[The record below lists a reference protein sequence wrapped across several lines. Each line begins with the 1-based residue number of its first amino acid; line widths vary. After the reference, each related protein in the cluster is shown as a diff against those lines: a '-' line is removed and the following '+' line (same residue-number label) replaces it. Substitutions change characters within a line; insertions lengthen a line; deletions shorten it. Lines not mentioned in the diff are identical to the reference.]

1 MFYPFFALA
10 AQSPDRQRTLR
21 WAAAVHVL
29 ALGLVFGGI
38 GSSANP
44 RDGAVFLGQ
53 FLLVA
58 GIVEGALLLG
68 WRLAQLPKS
77 QALEFLLASPL
88 RPGGILVAE
97 AFVGLARLA
106 LVTLS
111 GLPVLLLCTIH
122 GLLLPIDLVPLL
134 VMPFTWGAVAGLGLT
149 AWAYES
155 QTVRRWGERL
165 VLGLVVLY
173 LVVGVLAG
181 ENLKSWLAC
190 LPATWGRGFLNGFE
204 ALHRYNPFGVIRF
217 WLTEDPIAAQEQ
229 MVGLEAAA
237 LLGVGLVLARAA
249 WRLGGHFQDLHYR
262 PVQDQPGAQKRNMG
276 DRPLSWWAVRR
287 VLRYSGRVNLWLA
300 GGFGLLYAAY
310 TLAGP
315 RWPPWLGKQV
325 FVIFNQAG
333 GIPALATALVLL
345 AAVPAAFQYGLWDS
359 NGQDR
364 CRRLEL
370 LLLTRLDARDYWHAA
385 AAAAWR
391 RGRGYFGIALVLWA
405 AALGAGQ
412 LTLAQVLAALAAG
425 VILWG
430 LYFTLGF
437 RAFAQGLQAN
447 GLGTLLTIGLPGL
460 AYALSRAG
468 WPGLADLLP
477 PGSIYGPGAKPL
489 EATWGIGP
497 ALAGLGALFLARFG
511 ISRCDGDLRAWYDG
525 HHGRKLLN

>member
-10 AQSPDRQRTLR
+10 AQSPTRQQSLR
-21 WAAAVHVL
+21 WATAVHVQ
-29 ALGLVFGGI
+29 AVGFAFLGVQY
-38 GSSANP
+38 SSHP
-44 RDGAVFLGQ
+44 RDGTIFLGH

-77 QALEFLLASPL
+77 QSLEFLLASPL
-88 RPGGILVAE
+88 RPAGILVAE
-97 AFVGLARLA
+97 ACVGLARLA

-111 GLPVLLLCTIH
+111 GLPVLLLFIVH

-134 VMPFTWGAVAGLGLT
+134 VMPFTWGALAGMGLT
-149 AWAYES
+149 AWAYEK
-155 QTVRRWGERL
+155 QAVRRWGERL

-181 ENLKSWLAC
+181 ENLKSWLDC
-190 LPATWGRGFLNGFE
+190 LPEVWGRWFYNGFE

-217 WLTEDPIAAQEQ
+217 WLTEDPVAAREQ
-229 MVGLEAAA
+229 MVGLEIAA
-237 LLGVGLVLARAA
+237 LLGLGLVLTRAVC
-249 WRLGGHFQDLHYR
+249 RLGWHFHDLHYR
-262 PVQDQPGAQKRNMG
+262 PVQDQSGMKKGIIG

-287 VLRYSGRVNLWLA
+287 VLKYSGRVNLWLA
-300 GGFGLLYAAY
+300 GGFGLLYAAH

-315 RWPPWLGKQV
+315 RWPPWLGRQV
-325 FVIFNQAG
+325 FVIFNQIG
-333 GIPALATALVLL
+333 GIPVLASALVLL

-370 LLLTRLDARDYWHAA
+370 LLLTRLDARDYWDAA
-385 AAAAWR
+385 AAAALR

-412 LTLAQVLAALAAG
+412 LTLAQTLGALAAG

-430 LYFTLGF
+430 LYFALGF
-437 RAFAQGLQAN
+437 RAFARGLQAN
-447 GLGTLLTIGLPGL
+447 GLGTLLTIGLPL
-460 AYALSRAG
+460 LVYALHRAG
-468 WPGLADLLP
+468 CGNLADLLP
-477 PGSIYGPGAKPL
+477 PGSVYRSGSKPL

-497 ALAGLGALFLARFG
+497 VIAGLGAIVLASFG
-511 ISRCDGDLRAWYDG
+511 QARCEQDLRAWYDG
-525 HHGRKLLN
+525 HHGRKVMN